1 MSSYYMINA
10 TPGHAI
16 YTFPSNW
23 AESKH
28 DGEFIVRSHTTD
40 LTLKKDDRFAS
51 FIEEPKADYNSE
63 KIIMANTGIFQKVES
78 TPTQPTNQE
87 AAVNESRKRR
97 GLTQFNY
104 YLHNIKFTEGE
115 PFTKFKFLDD
125 YTYSLIK
132 IYKRY
137 LKPTRHFSRNI
148 TTLDKVDYET
158 LQKERIFFERTLF
171 GKLINALP
179 YQNRLQFLLF
189 SIDKFGKADL
199 RDVKISDAFPLLKDF
214 VGSGVISLGKTLI
227 NSNRLIQGMSDLFG
241 DNADIGFADESELK
255 KRKGKNITRI
265 DFLTPQVEL
274 FEELFS
280 ISDSFEDLFSQK
292 ELKTGTKDKELFNKL
307 FRKRFWPV
315 DLNTDNQ

>member
-16 YTFPSNW
+16 YTFLSNW
-23 AESKH
+23 SEGRH
-28 DGEFIVRSHTTD
+28 DGTFIVRSHRTE
-40 LTLKKDDRFAS
+40 LNLKKDDLFAS
-51 FIEEPKADYNSE
+51 FIEDPKADYNSE
-63 KIIMANTGIFQKVES
+63 KIVMANTGIFEKVES
-78 TPTQPTNQE
+78 TPTQPTNKE
-87 AAVNESRKRR
+87 VAINESRKRR
-97 GLTQFNY
+97 GLSQFSY

-125 YTYSLIK
+125 YSYSLLK

-148 TTLDKVDYET
+148 TTLDKIDFET

-199 RDVKISDAFPLLKDF
+199 RDVRISDAFPLLKDF
-214 VGSGVISLGKTLI
+214 VGSGVISLGETLI
-227 NSNRLIQGMSDLFG
+227 NSSKLIEGMSEIFG
-241 DNADIGFADESELK
+241 DDADIGFSDEADLK
-255 KRKGKNITRI
+255 KTRSGESI
-265 DFLTPQVEL
+265 ETAEQEL
-274 FEELFS
+274 RE
-280 ISDSFEDLFSQK
+280 IIAVK
-292 ELKTGTKDKELFNKL
+292 I
-307 FRKRFWPV
+307 
-315 DLNTDNQ
+315 